1 MLTFL
6 EEDIDYHNNRAER
19 AITLSV
25 IMRKICSGNNSHI
38 GADIHEIL
46 MSIIITYGLLKKDF
60 MEESTQFIKSQLR
73 QAVVSRN

>member
-1 MLTFL
+1 
-6 EEDIDYHNNRAER
+6 
-19 AITLSV
+19 
-25 IMRKICSGNNSHI
+25 MRKICSGNNSHI